1 MIVALITKFGLRF
14 LASIS
19 KVMNLIYKLLLH
31 KANLTGINAPIVN
44 SFCLSYLILGLAPK
58 TLSAGVS

>member
-1 MIVALITKFGLRF
+1 MIVALITKFGLGF

-19 KVMNLIYKLLLH
+19 NVMNLIYNRLLH
-31 KANLTGINAPIVN
+31 KANVTGINAPIIN
-44 SFCLSYLILGLAPK
+44 SFSLSRLVMRLAPK